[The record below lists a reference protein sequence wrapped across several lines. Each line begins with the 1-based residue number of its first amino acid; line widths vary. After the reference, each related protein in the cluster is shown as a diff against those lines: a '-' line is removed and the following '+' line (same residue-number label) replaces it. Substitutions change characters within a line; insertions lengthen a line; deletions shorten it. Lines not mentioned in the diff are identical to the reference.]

1 MNSPGAAPAI
11 RVADASRVLVAVFH
25 RDELFLCIQ
34 TQIPLRPAWKVRG
47 GAVTDAQQRP
57 GFQTPSPSLQTTA
70 LPGQ

>member
-11 RVADASRVLVAVFH
+11 RVGHAFRVLVAVFH
-25 RDELFLCIQ
+25 PDELFSCIR
-34 TQIPLRPAWKVRG
+34 TRIPLRPAWKVRG

-57 GFQTPSPSLQTTA
+57 GFQTPSPSLQTRA

>member
-1 MNSPGAAPAI
+1 MNSPGAAPTI
-11 RVADASRVLVAVFH
+11 GVVHASRLLVAVFH

-34 TQIPLRPAWKVRG
+34 TQIPLRPAWKIRG

-57 GFQTPSPSLQTTA
+57 GFQTPSPSLHTSA